1 MPSQDS
7 TNDETNVLIS
17 GRGTF
22 GKVSGFVE
30 SPGPAIIGGTPGGGI
45 GGGLLS
51 HTIPSENSLNIMKVN
66 I

>member
-30 SPGPAIIGGTPGGGI
+30 SPRPAIIGGIPGG
-45 GGGLLS
+45 
-51 HTIPSENSLNIMKVN
+51 
-66 I
+66 

>member
-1 MPSQDS
+1 MVRKMPSQDS

-30 SPGPAIIGGTPGGGI
+30 SPGPAIIGGIPGG
-45 GGGLLS
+45 
-51 HTIPSENSLNIMKVN
+51 
-66 I
+66 